1 MGARLRRPA
10 VAFDVAVLAI
20 AITFALLTA
29 PVVGSAFDVGVR
41 QLGESVTNV
50 FPALEGTKRID
61 LPGTFGNVG
70 AEPVV
75 TALPDFTRDP
85 QLQISGR
92 VPTFAIAAGRTVEVV
107 VNGAVIATVQ
117 LDQAG
122 LFAAPAVLKD
132 GPNAIGVT
140 LFSGRDVIARSSYT
154 VVLDR
159 QPPSLSITRP
169 ANSDVIEGPSV
180 IVEGKAEAGATLTV
194 NDQTVVPGPD
204 GAFSAT
210 FTASAGSVPITVVA
224 RDRAGN
230 ETTAK
235 TSVTVREKITATPV
249 AVAVSLDRS
258 RVPPGGTVVAFI
270 LVTQNGQPKANETV
284 TLSVG
289 VITIGTAVTDS
300 SGTAR
305 IGFAAPPNEGDA
317 SVVVL
322 AAGAAGRAALTV
334 AR

>member
-1 MGARLRRPA
+1 MT
-10 VAFDVAVLAI
+10 FDITVLAI
-20 AITFALLTA
+20 AVAFAWVSA
-29 PVVGSAFDVGVR
+29 PLVGAAFDVGVR
-41 QLGESVTNV
+41 QLSESVTNV
-50 FPALEGTKRID
+50 FPTLEGTKRLD
-61 LPGTFGNVG
+61 LPSTVGSVG

-75 TALPDFTRDP
+75 AALPDFTREP

-92 VPTFAIAAGRTVEVV
+92 VPSFAIAPGRTVEIV
-107 VNGAVIATVQ
+107 VNGTVIATVP
-117 LDQAG
+117 LDEAG

-159 QPPSLSITRP
+159 QPPSLSISRP
-169 ANSDVIEGPSV
+169 GNNDTIEGPNV

-194 NDQTVVPGPD
+194 NGQTVVAGPD
-204 GAFSAT
+204 GTFSAT
-210 FTASAGSVPITVVA
+210 FTASAGSVSVTVVA

-235 TSVTVREKITATPV
+235 ASVTVREKTTATPA
-249 AVAVSLDRS
+249 AVTVSLDRS

-270 LVTQNGQPKANETV
+270 LVTQNGQPKANELV

-300 SGTAR
+300 GGTAR
-305 IGFAAPPNEGDA
+305 IGFAAPPNEGEA